1 MQHDRACI
9 INAISSFWFILYA
22 WSCISESSRRTYH
35 WNISLDAVGE
45 QYYMRDR
52 AFPNLLA
59 VRITE
64 IFLLMLLVNNII
76 CVTVH
81 FLLSPRTYHSNIS
94 LNGVCELAFLCLT
107 GNYIIYKLD
116 NKTCNPVNMK
126 KKRRASWQRPWWAH
140 RHSSMPSC
148 SQLVDEIFF
157 ARICWRC

>member
-1 MQHDRACI
+1 
-9 INAISSFWFILYA
+9 
-22 WSCISESSRRTYH
+22 
-35 WNISLDAVGE
+35 
-45 QYYMRDR
+45 MRDR

-126 KKRRASWQRPWWAH
+126 KKKGFVAKAMMSTSP
-140 RHSSMPSC
+140 
-148 SQLVDEIFF
+148 FF
-157 ARICWRC
+157 NAKLLSACG